1 MIKIIGGLILS
12 IKIVC
17 DSTAYI
23 PQELLKKYDIDIVSL
38 NIIFENESF
47 REVDIDQT
55 TFYKRLKDSKQLPTS
70 AQPTINEIYDS
81 FEKIV
86 QVGNKVVGVFMSSE
100 MSGTYSSS
108 NLVKTMIIEKY
119 PDAVI
124 EIVDSKSNSMQLG
137 YVALAAAEKAFKNG
151 SMEEVLSAANNVIE
165 KSRFLFVPD
174 TLEYLR
180 KGGRMGGA
188 TALIGMILQ
197 IRPVL
202 TVFEGKTSV
211 LDKVRTKKKAI
222 DRIVEIF
229 MEDIKQKGLEKVI
242 VHNIDCEKEGI
253 ELSSRLEKLIGMKVE
268 IYPIGPVIGL
278 HTGPGAIGIVY
289 YTKN

>member
-1 MIKIIGGLILS
+1 LRLS

-23 PQELLKKYDIDIVSL
+23 PQDLLDKYDIKIVSL

-47 REVDIDQT
+47 REVDIDRT
-55 TFYKRLKDSKQLPTS
+55 TFYEKLKASKQLPTS
-70 AQPTINEIYDS
+70 AQPTINEMYDS
-81 FEKIV
+81 FEKIIEA
-86 QVGNKVVGVFMSSE
+86 GNAVVGIFMSSD

-108 NLVKTMIIEKY
+108 NLVKSMILEKY
-119 PDAVI
+119 PEAVI
-124 EIVDSKSNSMQLG
+124 ELVDSRSNSMQLG
-137 YVALAAAEKAFKNG
+137 YAALAAAEEAFKNS
-151 SMEEVLSAANNVIE
+151 SMEQVLSATYNVIK

-188 TALIGMILQ
+188 TALIGTILK

-202 TVFEGKTSV
+202 TVFDGKTSV
-211 LDKVRTKKKAI
+211 LDKVRTKKKAV

-229 MEDIKQKGLEKVI
+229 MEDVKTKGLEKVI
-242 VHNIDCEKEGI
+242 VHNIDCEEEGL
-253 ELSSRLEKLIGMKVE
+253 ELSRRIEKLIGRKVE

-278 HTGPGAIGIVY
+278 HTGPGAIGVVY
-289 YTKN
+289 FTKASERK

>member
-1 MIKIIGGLILS
+1 MS

-23 PQELLKKYDIDIVSL
+23 PKELLQKYNIEIVSL
-38 NIIFENESF
+38 NIIFENKSF
-47 REVDIDQT
+47 REVDIDQA
-55 TFYKRLKDSKQLPTS
+55 TFYKKLKGSKQLPTS
-70 AQPTINEIYDS
+70 TQPTISEIYNS
-81 FEKIV
+81 FEKIILE
-86 QVGNKVVGVFMSSE
+86 GNKVVGVFMSSE
-100 MSGTYSSS
+100 MSGTYSST
-108 NLVKTMIIEKY
+108 NLVKAMIIEKY

-124 EIVDSKSNSMQLG
+124 ETVDSKSNCMQLG
-137 YVALAAAEKAFKNG
+137 FVALAAAEEAFKDG
-151 SMEEVLSAANNVIE
+151 SMEAVLSAAYNVIQ

-180 KGGRMGGA
+180 KGGRIGGA
-188 TALIGMILQ
+188 AALLGMIFQ

-202 TVFEGKTSV
+202 TVFEGKTSI
-211 LDKVRTKKKAI
+211 LNKVRTKRKAI
-222 DRIVEIF
+222 DKIVETF
-229 MEDIKQKGLEKVI
+229 KEDVEKKGLEKVI
-242 VHNIDCEKEGI
+242 VHNIDCEEESI
-253 ELSSRLEKLIGMKVE
+253 ELSTRIEKLIGMKVK

>member
-1 MIKIIGGLILS
+1 MS
-12 IKIVC
+12 IRIVC
-17 DSTAYI
+17 DSTSYI
-23 PQELLKKYDIDIVSL
+23 PQELLEKYYIEIVSL
-38 NIIFENESF
+38 NIIFENESLS
-47 REVDIDQT
+47 EVDIDRA

-70 AQPTINEIYDS
+70 AQPSISETYNS

-86 QVGNKVVGVFMSSE
+86 IAGNKVVGVFMSSE
-100 MSGTYSSS
+100 MSGTYSSAH
-108 NLVKTMIIEKY
+108 LVKGMIIEKY
-119 PDAVI
+119 PNAII
-124 EIVDSKSNSMQLG
+124 EIVDSRSNCMQLG
-137 YVALAAAEKAFKNG
+137 FVALAAAKEALRDG
-151 SMEEVLSAANNVIE
+151 SMEEVLSAAYNVIQ

-180 KGGRMGGA
+180 KGGRIGGA

-202 TVFEGKTSV
+202 TVFEGKTSI
-211 LDKVRTKKKAI
+211 LNKVRTKRKAI
-222 DRIVEIF
+222 DKIVETF
-229 MEDIKQKGLEKVI
+229 KEDVEKKGLEKVI
-242 VHNIDCEKEGI
+242 VHNIDCEEESI
-253 ELSSRLEKLIGMKVE
+253 ELSTRIEKLIGMKVE

>member
-1 MIKIIGGLILS
+1 MS

-23 PQELLKKYDIDIVSL
+23 PRELLEKYDIDVVSL
-38 NIIFENESF
+38 NIIFEDESF
-47 REVDIDQT
+47 REVDINQT
-55 TFYKRLKDSKQLPTS
+55 TFYKKLKDNKQLPTS
-70 AQPTINEIYDS
+70 AQPTISEMYDS
-81 FEKIV
+81 FEKKV
-86 QVGNKVVGVFMSSE
+86 RAGDMVVGVFMSSD
-100 MSGTYSSS
+100 MSGTYSSAH
-108 NLVKTMIIEKY
+108 LVKAMIIEKY
-119 PDAVI
+119 PEAVI
-124 EIVDSKSNSMQLG
+124 EIVDSRSNSMQLG
-137 YVALAAAEKAFKNG
+137 FVALAAAEKAFNKG
-151 SMEEVLSAANNVIE
+151 SMEEVLSAAANVIE

-188 TALIGMILQ
+188 SALIGMILQ

-202 TVFEGKTSV
+202 TVFQGKTNV

-229 MEDIKQKGLEKVI
+229 MNDVEKKGLEKVI
-242 VHNIDCEKEGI
+242 VHNIDCEEEGI
-253 ELSSRLEKLIGMKVE
+253 ELSNRIERLIGMKVE

-289 YTKN
+289 YLKN